1 MELTATFFLVWSAPK
16 SKFFVHFS
24 NNVMSNLY
32 YIKTART
39 SFSRCKCQSFTPEK
53 HVLTFKTT
61 TSLAHLQTEV
71 PLWLL
76 NYCGTDGLRHLVKSL
91 MAEQKTL
98 IKELGSSLN
107 MFKRFKQLVKERGE
121 KISPLNILYTSL
133 SSTFPDSFNRQ
144 L

>member
-39 SFSRCKCQSFTPEK
+39 SFCRCKCQSFTPEK

-91 MAEQKTL
+91 MAE
-98 IKELGSSLN
+98 
-107 MFKRFKQLVKERGE
+107 
-121 KISPLNILYTSL
+121 
-133 SSTFPDSFNRQ
+133 
-144 L
+144 